1 MVIWNPCH
9 SQQTE
14 FLKEI
19 KSPSCSSVDVQ
30 SPEWH
35 LGQRRHAVDQEAV
48 TQFLHLWNESSA
60 YLAELL
66 WALSE
71 QEPVKHFEQCFAEC
85 MFKKCCCC
93 CIKNIKRERK
103 YGQHVHREPGQL
115 SHWLMAGLSSL
126 DPCWHT
132 SVSTLLC
139 DIYLVG
145 GPGVLQG
152 FSCWFTRFLVSG
164 SLTLSTPQSHV
175 WNEDTC
181 PY

>member
-1 MVIWNPCH
+1 MVIWNPYR

-14 FLKEI
+14 FLEEI
-19 KSPSCSSVDVQ
+19 KSPSCSSLDIQ
-30 SPEWH
+30 APEWH
-35 LGQRRHAVDQEAV
+35 LGQRKYAVNTCKEAMSR
-48 TQFLHLWNESSA
+48 FLHLWNENST

-66 WALSE
+66 WALNE
-71 QEPVKHFEQCFAEC
+71 QETVKCLSGALPGARSRSVAAVLE
-85 MFKKCCCC
+85 
-93 CIKNIKRERK
+93 RERK
-103 YGQHVHREPGQL
+103 HGQHVHHEPGQL
-115 SHWLMAGLSSL
+115 SHWLKAGLSSL
-126 DPCWHT
+126 NPCWHT

-152 FSCWFTRFLVSG
+152 FSCWFTRLLVSG